1 MKLPEFRELC
11 DREWG
16 EARGDVISLALT
28 DESYEE
34 LTRDVIM
41 DGGRSVPTPILYLI
55 DEADLEGIRDGESF
69 PPLLNPVTRSPVKL
83 TKGASIDSAEVTR
96 HYARA
101 MDA

>member
-55 DEADLEGIRDGESF
+55 DEADLEGIRAGESF

-83 TKGASIDSAEVTR
+83 TKGASVDSAEVTR
-96 HYARA
+96 YYARA